1 MQQKIVITG
10 GPSTGKSTL
19 IDSLLKAGHSCQKE
33 ISRVVTLAARAK
45 GIEQFFLEDPLAFSK
60 ELLKRRIEQY
70 QKATLMNKPI
80 VFFDRSILDIL
91 AYLKFSNTIHNFNFE
106 EITKHC
112 KFQQVFITPPWRAIY
127 TTDNERHET
136 YDEAQKIHEQLVI
149 TYQQFGYSPIEI
161 PFGTP
166 EERMNFILQ
175 HVA

>member
-1 MQQKIVITG
+1 MKKSQNIV
-10 GPSTGKSTL
+10 
-19 IDSLLKAGHSCQKE
+19 
-33 ISRVVTLAARAK
+33 
-45 GIEQFFLEDPLAFSK
+45 
-60 ELLKRRIEQY
+60 
-70 QKATLMNKPI
+70 N
-80 VFFDRSILDIL
+80 
-91 AYLKFSNTIHNFNFE
+91 
-106 EITKHC
+106 
-112 KFQQVFITPPWRAIY
+112 FQQVFITPPWRAIY